1 MALGNNSS
9 AIYLKISNGK
19 VVRSFKTPTANSV
32 TRTTDNGK
40 IVHEETY
47 GFIEGIITDISTKEN
62 DYGKFWVVK
71 ITDEGTDYILE
82 FNYSGGIASSFLKT
96 LPNVNF
102 ARPVRISPKQ
112 TIDGDKKKNT
122 LFINQDG
129 QPLKWFWTKDNPGDL
144 PPLEKIKI
152 KGKESWDDSRQL
164 DFLEMQVKVLLAL
177 NAKAVT
183 SDIPQE
189 DF

>member
-129 QPLKWFWTKDNPGDL
+129 VPLKWYWTREDMKDL
-144 PPLEKIKI
+144 PDLKKIKV
-152 KGKESWDDSRQL
+152 KGKETWDDSEQL
-164 DFLEMQVKVLLAL
+164 SYLENYTKELLHA
-177 NAKAVT
+177 ADT
-183 SDIPQE
+183 SDVPQE